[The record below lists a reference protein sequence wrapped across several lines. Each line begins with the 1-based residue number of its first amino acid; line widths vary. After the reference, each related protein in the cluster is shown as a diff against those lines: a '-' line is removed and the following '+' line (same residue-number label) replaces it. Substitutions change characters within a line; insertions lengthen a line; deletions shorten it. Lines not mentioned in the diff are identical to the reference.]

1 MLHFCSVRYSSFKVS
16 HVFLNVVKRG
26 RLCSSDFSSEGGCR
40 LLNHCWC
47 MMRQGSYFE
56 RTRRGMT
63 PSPIFSF
70 SLCFFFLFL
79 FAFTVESS
87 LFSFP
92 SSMPLSVSLWVS
104 GSKKGNNW
112 VNRTTRGFIAVKT
125 PHHAACIFRWGKN
138 KRREW
143 KGEQNRICGLLWSL
157 TSLCYIF
164 LRLSTFTFTRFS
176 NLGWYFTFRS
186 LCCLRPSPFFLW

>member
-1 MLHFCSVRYSSFKVS
+1 MLHFCSVRYSSFKAS

-40 LLNHCWC
+40 LLNRWC
-47 MMRQGSYFE
+47 MMKEGSYFE

-63 PSPIFSF
+63 SSPIFSF

-92 SSMPLSVSLWVS
+92 SSTPLP
-104 GSKKGNNW
+104 GSKKGNNNNSW
-112 VNRTTRGFIAVKT
+112 FHCCENTSSCLHVFLD
-125 PHHAACIFRWGKN
+125 GKKK

-143 KGEQNRICGLLWSL
+143 KGEQNLICRLLWSL

-164 LRLSTFTFTRFS
+164 LRFSTFTFTRFS